1 MKRAPW
7 AFAVWA
13 FAAWTLAVALTLTVS
28 AAHAQSFAALTVTPT
43 GAEVVDIATGVTT
56 LPDGGKVV
64 DKERGLTLQSAY
76 IEFVEGEYIATK
88 ETTLTGKFGSLSA
101 PELTLDL
108 VKNELRAQGEVV
120 FTSPDLEVRADTLT
134 LFLDA
139 DVARLSGRVTSRD
152 PSFETEALLLNLD
165 QPGALLVSPYA
176 FRNGPFTLQQ
186 TAAGGLLQ
194 LRQDALPDGTYAYN
208 PTTEVEA
215 GLLQTLQPYL
225 P

>member
-1 MKRAPW
+1 MKRVLWAL
-7 AFAVWA
+7 AFA
-13 FAAWTLAVALTLTVS
+13 LTFHASTP
-28 AAHAQSFAALTVTPT
+28 HAQTFAALTITPA

-64 DKERGLTLQSAY
+64 DTERGLTLESAY
-76 IEFVEGEYIATK
+76 IEFVEGEYITTK
-88 ETTLTGKFGSLSA
+88 ETTVTGGFGSLTA

-108 VKNELRAQGEVV
+108 AKNELRAQGEVV
-120 FTSPDLEVRADTLT
+120 FTSLNIQVTADDLT

-139 DVARLSGRVTSRD
+139 EVARLSGHVTSRD
-152 PSFETEALLLNLD
+152 PVFETDALLLNLNR
-165 QPGALLVSPYA
+165 PGALLVSPYE
-176 FRNGPFTLQQ
+176 FQNGPFTLQQ
-186 TAAGGLLQ
+186 TSVGGLLQ

>member
-7 AFAVWA
+7 LSAF
-13 FAAWTLAVALTLTVS
+13 ALTLMVS
-28 AAHAQSFAALTVTPT
+28 AHAQFAALTVTPA

-56 LPDGGKVV
+56 LPDGGTVV

-76 IEFVEGEYIATK
+76 IEFVENEYIATK
-88 ETTLTGKFGSLSA
+88 QATVTGKFGSLSA

-108 VKNELRAQGEVV
+108 VRNELWAQGEVV
-120 FTSPDLEVRADTLT
+120 FVGSDIEVRADRLT
-134 LFLDA
+134 LYLDA
-139 DVARLSGRVTSRD
+139 EVARLSGHVTSRD
-152 PSFETEALLLNLD
+152 PSFETDALLLNLEIS
-165 QPGALLVSPYA
+165 GALLVSPYA
-176 FRNGPFTLQQ
+176 FQNGPFTLQQ
-186 TAAGGLLQ
+186 TSAGSLLQ

-215 GLLQTLQPYL
+215 GLLQTLQPFL

>member
-7 AFAVWA
+7 VSAF
-13 FAAWTLAVALTLTVS
+13 ALTLMVMTLMVS
-28 AAHAQSFAALTVTPT
+28 AHAQFAALTVTPA

-56 LPDGGKVV
+56 LPDGGEVV
-64 DKERGLTLQSAY
+64 DAERGLTLRSTY
-76 IEFVEGEYIATK
+76 IEFVEDEYIATK
-88 ETTLTGKFGSLSA
+88 ESTVTGKFGSLSA

-108 VKNELRAQGEVV
+108 VRNELWAQGEVV
-120 FTSPDLEVRADTLT
+120 FTGSDIEVRADRLT

-139 DVARLSGRVTSRD
+139 EVARLSGNVTSRD
-152 PSFETEALLLNLD
+152 PSFETDALLLNLKIS
-165 QPGALLVSPYA
+165 GALLVSPYA
-176 FRNGPFTLQQ
+176 FQNGPFMLQQ
-186 TAAGGLLQ
+186 TSAGALLQ

-215 GLLQTLQPYL
+215 GLLQTLQPFL